1 MDKLKIDINFFPL
14 QRQDFEFTVYIQK
27 CLSDKKRSSDFNFET
42 KHLKLTINDETNY
55 DYDYYFVT
63 LTQQADFEQQIIKSN
78 NNNWL
83 TLWYLYHKLLLNTK
97 RQGIEF
103 SCFGKYEKYIDI
115 SINKT
120 NMGTETISI
129 IPKYLCGQFGLLI
142 DFRFRKDV
150 NAPFTREIQ
159 KLSLSLDS
167 SGKPN
172 KNYYSDKYNKI
183 TSFVNTYKYSLLN
196 IFEENIEKESSMSM
210 LKLDSDRL
218 NVKKYM
224 FGKENSGTSQF
235 KGVETYGPYQ
245 PYNGNPILC
254 FVYRNN
260 EKDLSHT
267 LYRAL
272 QGKTY
277 STFSGMEKMF
287 AFPMNKEN
295 VIGISVNDYSE
306 SEIINLINDIKIKS
320 SGRPVIPIVI
330 VPWTREVATK
340 EQSKQYY
347 MMKHHFIKE
356 NIPSQFIG
364 IPRVGNYEN
373 LKWSVSSIGLQIF
386 TKLGGSP
393 WCMEVTRN
401 NCLIIGIGQSHR
413 RDIHK
418 RIEKYYSYSIMT
430 DSSGIFKNIKV
441 LSENTNKNEYLNG
454 LVNKLRKIILA
465 EINNYDSVVI
475 HTSFRLR
482 DEEIK
487 KINSMVNDLSDETN
501 KDFMV
506 IRFSDNHDFMGFNLD
521 VNSKTPLEST
531 MLQIN
536 KNEYLVWFEGLS
548 SVTHTIKTRIG
559 PPMHLTID
567 FAKSYSFDE
576 VRNNLQDAINLS
588 GANWRGF
595 NAKTTPVSVLYAR
608 LLSSFLAAFEENNLE
623 EINIEQLTP
632 WFL

>member
-1 MDKLKIDINFFPL
+1 
-14 QRQDFEFTVYIQK
+14 
-27 CLSDKKRSSDFNFET
+27 
-42 KHLKLTINDETNY
+42 
-55 DYDYYFVT
+55 
-63 LTQQADFEQQIIKSN
+63 
-78 NNNWL
+78 
-83 TLWYLYHKLLLNTK
+83 
-97 RQGIEF
+97 
-103 SCFGKYEKYIDI
+103 
-115 SINKT
+115 
-120 NMGTETISI
+120 
-129 IPKYLCGQFGLLI
+129 
-142 DFRFRKDV
+142 
-150 NAPFTREIQ
+150 
-159 KLSLSLDS
+159 
-167 SGKPN
+167 
-172 KNYYSDKYNKI
+172 
-183 TSFVNTYKYSLLN
+183 
-196 IFEENIEKESSMSM
+196 M

-218 NVKKYM
+218 NVKKYI
-224 FGKENSGTSQF
+224 FGNRNSGTSQF
-235 KGVETYGPYQ
+235 KGIETYGPYQ
-245 PYNGNPILC
+245 PYNDNPILC
-254 FVYRNN
+254 FVYRSN

-287 AFPMNKEN
+287 EFSMNKEN

-306 SEIINLINDIKIKS
+306 NEIIKLISDIKIRS

-330 VPWTREVATK
+330 VPWIKETASK

-356 NIPSQFIG
+356 NIPSQFVG

-401 NCLIIGIGQSHR
+401 KCLIIGIGQSHKK
-413 RDIHK
+413 DINK
-418 RIEKYYSYSIMT
+418 KVEKYYSYSIMT
-430 DSSGIFKNIKV
+430 DSTGIFKNIKV
-441 LSENTNKNEYLNG
+441 LSENTNKDEYLNG
-454 LVNKLRKIILA
+454 LVNKLRKIILD
-465 EINNYDSVVI
+465 EINNYDNVVI

-487 KINSMVNDLSDETN
+487 KVNTMVNDLSDETN

-521 VNSKTPLEST
+521 ANSKTPFEST

-548 SVTHTIKTRIG
+548 SVTNTIKTRIG

-567 FAKSYSFDE
+567 FAKSYSFDD

-608 LLSSFLAAFEENNLE
+608 LLSSFLAAFEEDNLE
-623 EINIEQLTP
+623 MIDIEQLTP